1 MQNQI
6 EQTEKEY
13 KNSGRPLLASLAGAR
28 QQKHFLTGGERG
40 IRTPGTPLRAYTR
53 FPVVLLKPLGHLSG
67 YCNMF
72 NH

>member
-40 IRTPGTPLRAYTR
+40 IRPAV
-53 FPVVLLKPLGHLSG
+53 F
-67 YCNMF
+67 
-72 NH
+72 